1 MVSGFLKKKEK
12 KVNFLEEK
20 SMEELTMP
28 PLPEGNLALKTEMKP
43 LITEVQSP
51 KIGIPQIEIP
61 KKIIPVL
68 KPIKKEEKLPKF
80 EEHKLGIV
88 EKKMLLTAM
97 APKSITRA
105 TEQTPT
111 SRTSFL
117 QCDDLALVLDNIK
130 TMKKNLSSAETTIS
144 NIKDT
149 WRVTN
154 VEIIILS
161 DKFEDIQ
168 RKLIF
173 VDKLIFEKK
182 MR

>member
-80 EEHKLGIV
+80 EEHKLGTV
-88 EKKMLLTAM
+88 EKKMLLTATI
-97 APKSITRA
+97 AKPIPRTL
-105 TEQTPT
+105 TPT
-111 SRTSFL
+111 SRMLFL
-117 QCDDLALVLDNIK
+117 QYGDLSAILDNIK
-130 TMKKNLSSAETTIS
+130 TMKKNMSSAETATS

-149 WRVTN
+149 WGATN
-154 VEIIILS
+154 AEINTLS
-161 DKFEDIQ
+161 DKFEDVQ
-168 RKLIF
+168 RKLIL

-182 MR
+182 MG